1 MIFHDHSHDD
11 VARQAEV
18 RHLPSQPGPSRD
30 RHPVQLTI
38 PDIRQVFNYHDN
50 HLDHDHRHDNHDH
63 NPGDHSYCHENHDDN
78 HDDHNHNHVSPGM
91 SPARS
96 PGTGYR
102 PSPTTASSMWQVSV
116 TTNKKE
122 LLFTTNYFC
131 KNVQ

>member
-50 HLDHDHRHDNHDH
+50 HLDHDHDHRHDNHDH
-63 NPGDHSYCHENHDDN
+63 NPGDHSYCHENHNDN
-78 HDDHNHNHVSPGM
+78 HDDHNHNHDFP
-91 SPARS
+91 RN
-96 PGTGYR
+96 
-102 PSPTTASSMWQVSV
+102 V
-116 TTNKKE
+116 TSTKPRHRLQAKSHHCLLNVAGERDHQQKRIIIYNK
-122 LLFTTNYFC
+122 LLL
-131 KNVQ
+131 